1 MNLSD
6 ILYLF
11 FLSILYL
18 YNFPLSVI
26 TSRVINICFVH
37 TLDYAPYGAPPTFP
51 PTYGAPPTCGT
62 PAPSRAPLKT
72 VVLPSSQNDADSN

>member
-1 MNLSD
+1 MFRS
-6 ILYLF
+6 YLR
-11 FLSILYL
+11 L
-18 YNFPLSVI
+18 
-26 TSRVINICFVH
+26 
-37 TLDYAPYGAPPTFP
+37 YAPYGAPPTFP